1 MSMVNGWSI
10 QFKLIKAILYQ
21 VGARWCYAGRLLE
34 TWWQDVGRQVGPG
47 PQRVLVQP
55 VSDLVHWLRLKV
67 TLTHWLWLKV
77 TLTHWLR
84 LKMTLTHW
92 LWLKVTLVHWLRL
105 KVTLAHCLKVTLAH
119 CLKVTLVHCL
129 KVTLA
134 HCLKVTLAHW
144 LKVTLAHWLKVT
156 LVHWL
161 SGVWRSILS
170 KCISI
175 FKTIYSS
182 HPIVYIN
189 KCISVC
195 HKYTVGR
202 VCIFCFF
209 SWNDYSTYP
218 VLFCYSSSALKISN
232 GYLNTCDSCPSCEPW
247 AVWFCYGYGGFIMR
261 AV

>member
-1 MSMVNGWSI
+1 MLSSTHVDGKWVIHTVYADKGYLVSSWC
-10 QFKLIKAILYQ
+10 K
-21 VGARWCYAGRLLE
+21 CYAGRLVE
-34 TWWQDVGRQVGPG
+34 SWWQDGGRQVGPG

-67 TLTHWLWLKV
+67 TLTHWLGLKV
-77 TLTHWLR
+77 TLAHWLR
-84 LKMTLTHW
+84 
-92 LWLKVTLVHWLRL
+92 LKVTLVHWLRL
-105 KVTLAHCLKVTLAH
+105 KVTLV
-119 CLKVTLVHCL
+119 
-129 KVTLA
+129 
-134 HCLKVTLAHW
+134 HW

-209 SWNDYSTYP
+209 SWKDYSTYP